1 MSPAFES
8 FLARLYVDGSARA
21 RFLADPRGE
30 AAAAGLVGDE
40 IAAAV
45 DIDRVGLE
53 LAARSFAHKKRRQ
66 TKPAHPV
73 GRLWRNLRGRLA
85 AVVRL

>member
-40 IAAAV
+40 ISAAV
-45 DIDRVGLE
+45 EIDRVGLE
-53 LAARSFAHKKRRQ
+53 LAARSFAHKRRRQ

-73 GRLWRNLRGRLA
+73 VRLWRQVAKRVGTR
-85 AVVRL
+85 